1 MNCDRVNM
9 IYIVDGIR
17 SSRHAKCSIQG
28 SKGQHHH
35 WHGDAVMYTR
45 DAVCA
50 KCYIDIMNGWDISC
64 INNRVVVAITSQD
77 ALVARCK
84 GMEYFIV
91 ILIIFLLKKR
101 NHLKR
106 EEAG

>member
-1 MNCDRVNM
+1 
-9 IYIVDGIR
+9 
-17 SSRHAKCSIQG
+17 
-28 SKGQHHH
+28 
-35 WHGDAVMYTR
+35 
-45 DAVCA
+45 
-50 KCYIDIMNGWDISC
+50 MNGWDISC
-64 INNRVVVAITSQD
+64 INNRVVTAITSQD

-106 EEAG
+106 EEGGIDATSKDAPPICHLDGVCARTGTSKK